1 MTTKIFRNCFAV
13 GVGAIVLSIALFM
26 GVLYQYFESQLM
38 NELASE
44 SLLCARGV
52 EALGLDYLEGL
63 QSQSRFT
70 WVDEDGTVLYDS
82 AADAATLENHAGREE
97 IQEALTSQTGTA
109 KRYSSTLSQ
118 RTLYFARRLED
129 GSVLRI
135 SSAQYTVAVLL
146 LSMAQPILVIL
157 VLAIILSAVLASR
170 LSKGIIRPI
179 LELDLE
185 HPDAVETYDELAPLL
200 LRIKRQNATI
210 AKQMEQLRQ
219 KQAEFTAITENM
231 SEGFLL
237 LDRQGRILSHNSSA
251 LSLLHALPPQERSS
265 YLTLNRTETFRHC
278 VEGALKGERS
288 QQLLPGEGRC
298 CQILAN
304 PVLEAGNVA
313 GAVVVVLDVTER
325 EQRDELRREFTA
337 NVSHEL
343 RTPLTAISG
352 IAEIMKNGLVK
363 QADVPSFAADI
374 YSEAQRLIAL
384 VQDIIRLSQLDEGG
398 PALEKQRV
406 DLLALSQTVS
416 KRLASTASQGQVT
429 LEVQGQAA
437 QVEGVL
443 PILDEMVYNLCDN
456 AIKYNRPGGKVTI
469 STQTTGWGIE
479 LTVTD
484 TGIGIPAQAQERV
497 FERFYRVD
505 KSHSKAIGGTGLG
518 LSIVKHGAAFHSAKI
533 ELESQLNVGTT
544 IRLIFPNSPEQS

>member
-26 GVLYQYFESQLM
+26 GVLYQYFENQLM

-52 EALGLDYLEGL
+52 EAMGLDYLEGL

-82 AADAATLENHAGREE
+82 AADASTLENHAGREE
-97 IQEALTSQTGTA
+97 IQEAMTSQTGTA

-146 LSMAQPILVIL
+146 LSMAQPILIIL

-265 YLTLNRTETFRHC
+265 YLTLNRTETFRRC

>member
-26 GVLYQYFESQLM
+26 GVLYQYFENQLM

-52 EALGLDYLEGL
+52 EAMGLDYLEGL

-82 AADAATLENHAGREE
+82 AADASTLENHAGREE
-97 IQEALTSQTGTA
+97 IQEAMTSQTGTA

-146 LSMAQPILVIL
+146 LSMAQPILIIL

-265 YLTLNRTETFRHC
+265 YLTLNRTETFRRC

-429 LEVQGQAA
+429 LEVQGQAV